1 MLTTSG
7 QNASLLTVFNDCK
20 VKYMVVGGL
29 AVNYY
34 CSNREVGDLDLL
46 VSPTTKNA
54 INIAQAF
61 AKLDSQ
67 GLKEID
73 LCKLD
78 YRKFSSE
85 FGVQVPLK
93 KFLNADI
100 LTPINIAQAFAKLD
114 SQGLKEI
121 DLCKL
126 DYRKLSEFGVQ
137 VPLKKFLNADI
148 LTPLPEFDFCT
159 SYINCIAPGS
169 LDTSLSHAAG
179 LSDIAVCHA

>member
-1 MLTTSG
+1 MLTTFG
-7 QNASLLTVFNDCK
+7 QNDSLLTVFNDCK

-34 CSNREVGDLDLL
+34 CPNREVGDLDLL

-54 INIAQAF
+54 TNIAQAF
-61 AKLDSQ
+61 AELDSR
-67 GLKEID
+67 GLVK
-73 LCKLD
+73 
-78 YRKFSSE
+78 
-85 FGVQVPLK
+85 
-93 KFLNADI
+93 
-100 LTPINIAQAFAKLD
+100 
-114 SQGLKEI
+114 I

-159 SYINCIAPGS
+159 SYINSVEVKINNIPAQIISCHDLLVHKRSRIEHLNTELVGENR
-169 LDTSLSHAAG
+169 
-179 LSDIAVCHA
+179 DIKMLCVVCGP